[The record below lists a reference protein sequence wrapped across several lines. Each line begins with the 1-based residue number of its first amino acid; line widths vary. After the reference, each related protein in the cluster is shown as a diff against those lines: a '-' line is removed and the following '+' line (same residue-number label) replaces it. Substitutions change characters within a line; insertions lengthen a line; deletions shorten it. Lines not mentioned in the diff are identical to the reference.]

1 MFAAQNVGLHHAQKT
16 AHNEILTITHEKT
29 RTRTPNPINTKQQ
42 TRYTSII
49 IN

>member
-1 MFAAQNVGLHHAQKT
+1 MFAAQNVGLNPAQKT
-16 AHNEILTITHEKT
+16 ELNEILTITHEKT